1 MVLGVGC
8 KIGPTLAW
16 LDAALGAASGSVF
29 LDLVDDRDEIKTQPA
44 SKIIPCSARS
54 CGWRCVAP
62 RYSVT
67 HRVCL
72 SRRVTEFG

>member
-1 MVLGVGC
+1 MTV
-8 KIGPTLAW
+8 W
-16 LDAALGAASGSVF
+16 LDEASLPCGSEGPDGLEEFMSRPSRALQA
-29 LDLVDDRDEIKTQPA
+29 QPA
-44 SKIIPCSARS
+44 STIIPCSARS